1 MKDLSKICLF
11 LESFQKQLLLDYDSI
26 QNSIG
31 TPNDIDSRIKNFDR
45 EFKFYKALIS
55 SLILMISNIVN
66 DNILGYYKLRDLFDK
81 LSIFESNFEKKMI
94 SKLDTLN
101 EATRELINITAT
113 SRDEIVDALFDV
125 GLSVDDIKHKF

>member
-1 MKDLSKICLF
+1 
-11 LESFQKQLLLDYDSI
+11 
-26 QNSIG
+26 
-31 TPNDIDSRIKNFDR
+31 
-45 EFKFYKALIS
+45 
-55 SLILMISNIVN
+55 
-66 DNILGYYKLRDLFDK
+66 
-81 LSIFESNFEKKMI
+81 MI